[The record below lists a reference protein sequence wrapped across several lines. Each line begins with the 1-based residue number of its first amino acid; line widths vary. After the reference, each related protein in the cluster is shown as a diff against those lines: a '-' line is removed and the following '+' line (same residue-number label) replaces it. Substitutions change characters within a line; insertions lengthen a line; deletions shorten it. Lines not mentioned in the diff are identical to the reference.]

1 MEIFGKV
8 IEIIPTVSG
17 ENERGEWSR
26 AGFVVES
33 YGEYPIA
40 LALELHNDSIK
51 RLMPP
56 LNAVV
61 KAQFSMSSRKA
72 LDKWFTSA
80 RCYKVE
86 VQ

>member
-1 MEIFGKV
+1 MEIFGRV

-26 AGFVVES
+26 AGFVVEAFN
-33 YGEYPIA
+33 EYSIQ
-40 LALELHNDSIK
+40 LAMELHNDSIQ

-56 LNAVV
+56 LHAIV
-61 KAQFSMSSRKA
+61 KASFTVSSRKA
-72 LDKWFTSA
+72 NDKWFTSA

>member
-26 AGFVVES
+26 AGFVVET
-33 YGEYPIA
+33 YGEYTIQ
-40 LALELHNDSIK
+40 LALELHNDSIQ

-56 LNAVV
+56 LNAIV
-61 KAQFSMSSRKA
+61 KAQFSVSSRKVV
-72 LDKWFTSA
+72 DKWFTST

>member
-33 YGEYPIA
+33 YGEYPVA
-40 LALELHNDSIK
+40 LAMELHNDSIQ

-56 LNAVV
+56 LNAIV
-61 KAQFSMSSRKA
+61 KAQFSVSSRKA
-72 LDKWFTSA
+72 LDRWFTSA

>member
-8 IEIIPTVSG
+8 IEILPTVSG

-33 YGEYPIA
+33 YGEYPVQ
-40 LALELHNDSIK
+40 LAMELHNDNIQ

-56 LNAVV
+56 INAVV
-61 KAQFSMSSRKA
+61 RAHFSVSSRKA

-80 RCYKVE
+80 RCFKVE